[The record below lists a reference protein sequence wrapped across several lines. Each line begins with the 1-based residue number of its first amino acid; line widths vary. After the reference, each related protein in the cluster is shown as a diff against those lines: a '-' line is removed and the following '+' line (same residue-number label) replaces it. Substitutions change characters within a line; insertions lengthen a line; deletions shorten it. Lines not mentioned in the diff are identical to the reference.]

1 MDDTFVRKYGW
12 SSRDDDR
19 SSCTRPRQSA
29 IKRSPSV
36 TVVRTPECRAAIAQ
50 SPLLTPQL
58 FIYKPIAALFT
69 AVFTAYVEEMYK
81 RIGLFDRYI
90 GVKLNSGYCTA

>member
-1 MDDTFVRKYGW
+1 M
-12 SSRDDDR
+12 
-19 SSCTRPRQSA
+19 
-29 IKRSPSV
+29 

-58 FIYKPIAALFT
+58 FLYKPIAALYT
-69 AVFTAYVEEMYK
+69 TTVFTAYVEEMYK

-90 GVKLNSGYCTA
+90 GVKLNSGHCTG